1 MNYIEPSSLEEAIK
15 IITEDDE
22 ARCLAGGATLV
33 AMMNADLL
41 EPSTLVGLRRIK
53 ELSGISNH
61 DDHIRIGAMC
71 THTQIAAAD
80 SLVGNAAVVRDAA
93 AQIAHSAIRNMG
105 TIGGSVCHADPN
117 ADFPGALTA
126 ANASLE
132 VVGSSGSRTIPIDE
146 FFLDFLESSLEEG
159 EILCAILIP
168 NNPAQARGRHLKFSR
183 THGDYATVSVS
194 VTLQMEGE
202 KCAYARV
209 AIGSVG
215 PTPIHLDEADAL
227 LAGSNLSEDLL
238 HKAGEL
244 LAAAADPMDDVR
256 GSSEYRRSII
266 PGLLKRAV
274 NEVVERR

>member
-53 ELSGISNH
+53 ELGGISNH

-215 PTPIHLDEADAL
+215 PTPLHLDEADAL

>member
-53 ELSGISNH
+53 ELGGILNH

-168 NNPAQARGRHLKFSR
+168 NNPTQARGRHLKFSR

-215 PTPIHLDEADAL
+215 PTPLHLDEADAL

-274 NEVVERR
+274 NEVAERR

>member
-53 ELSGISNH
+53 ELGEISNH
-61 DDHIRIGAMC
+61 DDHIRIGSMC

-132 VVGSSGSRTIPIDE
+132 VVGSSGNRTIPVDE
-146 FFLDFLESSLEEG
+146 FFLDFLESALEEG

-183 THGDYATVSVS
+183 THGDYATVSIS
-194 VTLQMEGE
+194 LTLQMEGE
-202 KCAYARV
+202 NCAYARI

-215 PTPIHLDEADAL
+215 PTPLHLDEADAL
-227 LAGSNLSEDLL
+227 LAGSNLSEALL
-238 HKAGEL
+238 HEAGEL

-274 NEVVERR
+274 NEVAERR

>member
-215 PTPIHLDEADAL
+215 PTPLHLDEADAL

>member
-61 DDHIRIGAMC
+61 DDHIRIGAMS

-215 PTPIHLDEADAL
+215 PTPLHLDEADAL

-274 NEVVERR
+274 NEVAERR

>member
-61 DDHIRIGAMC
+61 DDHIRIGAMS

-168 NNPAQARGRHLKFSR
+168 NNPTQARGRHLKFSR

-215 PTPIHLDEADAL
+215 PTPLHLDEADAL

-274 NEVVERR
+274 NEVAERR